1 MYEAQEI
8 MKYLVIYEKSAAGWG
23 AYSPDVPGLSAAAQ
37 TLDEVK
43 KLISDTMK
51 FYLAGMR
58 REGERLPTPSAA
70 TAIMKVDTHA

>member
-1 MYEAQEI
+1 
-8 MKYLVIYEKSAAGWG
+8 
-23 AYSPDVPGLSAAAQ
+23 VPGLTAAGK